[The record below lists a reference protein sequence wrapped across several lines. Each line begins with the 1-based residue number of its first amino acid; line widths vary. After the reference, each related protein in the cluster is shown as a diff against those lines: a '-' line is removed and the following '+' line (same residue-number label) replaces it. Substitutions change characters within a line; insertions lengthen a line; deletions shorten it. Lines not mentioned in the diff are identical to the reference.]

1 MKCKICYAQARR
13 VFSARVMNKYDVE
26 YFRCDNCEYLFT
38 ENPHWLDE
46 AYERAIN
53 ISDTGIISRN
63 QHFTKSLSSISV
75 LRAGT
80 ANCGVPINTIFIF
93 FWYN

>member
-1 MKCKICYAQARR
+1 MNCKICANQSKT
-13 VFSARVMNKYDVE
+13 VFTAKVMCKYDVE
-26 YFRCDNCEYLFT
+26 YFYCDNCEYLFT

-63 QHFTKSLSSISV
+63 QHFTKF
-75 LRAGT
+75 G
-80 ANCGVPINTIFIF
+80 
-93 FWYN
+93 W